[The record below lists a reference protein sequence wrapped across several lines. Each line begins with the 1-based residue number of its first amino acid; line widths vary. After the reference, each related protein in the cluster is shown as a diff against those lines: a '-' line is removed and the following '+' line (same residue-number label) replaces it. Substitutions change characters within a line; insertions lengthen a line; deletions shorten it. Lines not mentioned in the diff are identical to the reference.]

1 MFFQGWKLAY
11 GQKKTE
17 ITFNFIFIGLKR
29 KKRRNSSKRRKEKE
43 ISDNNSTMT
52 LKVLKSNIIRVRNEI
67 KKERKKK
74 EAN

>member
-17 ITFNFIFIGLKR
+17 ITFNFIFIGLK
-29 KKRRNSSKRRKEKE
+29 RNSSKRRKEKE

>member
-29 KKRRNSSKRRKEKE
+29 NSSKRRKEKE

-52 LKVLKSNIIRVRNEI
+52 LKVLKIEYYKGKKWN
-67 KKERKKK
+67 KERKKK